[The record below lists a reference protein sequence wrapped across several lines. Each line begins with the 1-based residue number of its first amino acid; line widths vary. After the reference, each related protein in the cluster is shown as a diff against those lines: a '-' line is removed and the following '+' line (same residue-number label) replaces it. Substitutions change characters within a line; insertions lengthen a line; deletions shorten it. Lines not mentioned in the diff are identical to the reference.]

1 MFSGQPSNPTRSRGH
16 RWPWGL
22 AAVGTAGVLLAG
34 AGTLLLGVQD
44 KATPD
49 NGDETA
55 VADRAPL
62 PLPAAERTMAQGT
75 GAGVT
80 DSTEQAALADQLRPS
95 LLLIDTPDG
104 PASGVVV
111 GDDGIALT
119 SAGVVG
125 DREELTVT
133 LANGTEVDAD
143 VVGIDTL
150 TAIAVLDLGTDPPG
164 ARGIDPDQ
172 LAVDEDVLVMAASE
186 SGTPAVT
193 MGSYSGPH
201 HWLERDGQPPLEGL
215 LQVDRAAPA
224 ASRGGPL
231 VDGNGAVVGITVW
244 SSGDATYATPIDVAT
259 KVANDVIETGAAQHG
274 WMGIQGY
281 DAADPPTAE
290 LAEGE
295 GFDAGGGPSPMMDDG
310 GTAEG
315 GSEGTGESVS
325 PDAAPVATSGVVVDV
340 VDADGPALDE
350 LQAGDVIV
358 AIGDRPVADM
368 GELTATLRLF
378 SPGDTV
384 RITVQRPSGPATVEI
399 TLGRRS
405 VDTDDD

>member
-22 AAVGTAGVLLAG
+22 AAVGTVGVLLAG

-44 KATPD
+44 KAGPDTTP
-49 NGDETA
+49 EPTA
-55 VADRAPL
+55 ARRAPL
-62 PLPAAERTMAQGT
+62 PMPAAERTMAQGN

-80 DSTEQAALADQLRPS
+80 DSAEQAALTDQLRPS

-143 VVGIDTL
+143 VVGVDTL
-150 TAIAVLDLGTDPPG
+150 TAIAVLDLGTEPPG

-172 LAVDEDVLVMAASE
+172 LAVDEDVLVMAASDT
-186 SGTPAVT
+186 GVPQVT
-193 MGSYSGPH
+193 LGSYVGPH
-201 HWLERDGQPPLEGL
+201 NWLERDGQAPLEGL
-215 LQVDRAAPA
+215 MQVDRAAPA
-224 ASRGGPL
+224 AARGGPL
-231 VDGNGAVVGITVW
+231 VDGNGAVAGITVW
-244 SSGDATYATPIDVAT
+244 SSADATYATPIDVAT
-259 KVANDVIETGAAQHG
+259 KVANDVIETGSAQHG

-281 DAADPPTAE
+281 DAAQPPAE
-290 LAEGE
+290 LAGGDSEGAE
-295 GFDAGGGPSPMMDDG
+295 AGSGPSPMMDNADG
-310 GTAEG
+310 NTADESASPEASG
-315 GSEGTGESVS
+315 G
-325 PDAAPVATSGVVVDV
+325 ATGVVVDV
-340 VDADGPALDE
+340 VDSDGPALDE
-350 LQAGDVIV
+350 LEAGDVIV
-358 AIGDRPVADM
+358 AIGDRQVADM
-368 GELTATLRLF
+368 GALTDALRLF

-384 RITVQRPSGPATVEI
+384 RVTVQRESGPTTVEI
-399 TLGRRS
+399 TLGHRD
-405 VDTDDD
+405 VDG

>member
-1 MFSGQPSNPTRSRGH
+1 MFSGQPSTPTRSRGH

-22 AAVGTAGVLLAG
+22 AAAGTAGVLLAG

-49 NGDETA
+49 RTQETA
-55 VADRAPL
+55 VARRAPL
-62 PLPAAERTMAQGT
+62 PLPAAERTITQGT

-80 DSTEQAALADQLRPS
+80 DSTEQAALTDQLRPS
-95 LLLIDTPDG
+95 LLQIDTPDG

-150 TAIAVLDLGTDPPG
+150 TAIAVLDLDTDPPG

-186 SGTPAVT
+186 SGAPAVT
-193 MGSYSGPH
+193 LGSYSGPH
-201 HWLERDGQPPLEGL
+201 HWLERDGQAPLEGL

-224 ASRGGPL
+224 AARGGPL

-244 SSGDATYATPIDVAT
+244 SSADATYATPIDVAT
-259 KVANDVIETGAAQHG
+259 KVANDVIETGSAQHG
-274 WMGIQGY
+274 WMGIEGY
-281 DAADPPTAE
+281 DAAEPPTAE

-295 GFDAGGGPSPMMDDG
+295 SSDTGASPMVDDG
-310 GTAEG
+310 SGSGSNGTHTEQS
-315 GSEGTGESVS
+315 GSV
-325 PDAAPVATSGVVVDV
+325 DAAAGATSGVVVDV

-350 LQAGDVIV
+350 LRAGDVIV
-358 AIGDRPVADM
+358 AIGDRQVADM
-368 GELTATLRLF
+368 GELTDALRLF

-384 RITVQRPSGPATVEI
+384 RVTVQRSSGPATIEV
-399 TLGRRS
+399 TLGRRD
-405 VDTDDD
+405 VDGD